1 MTPAPERVSA
11 VGGTRTVP
19 APDPIATD
27 YLLLGLRLDQH
38 LPGLV
43 DAYYGPADVKAR
55 VDMEQLRAPS
65 RLREDVASLAD
76 LVTREVDEQDR
87 KEWLTAQLHALDAHA
102 LALAGEPLPYPA
114 YVKRCMGF
122 APRRH
127 KDTVFDAAAS
137 AIDALLPGR
146 GSVAERL
153 EAWDRELEVPVDR
166 LPSVAEWLVDR
177 FRERARRDFGLPDGE
192 SLRVSIVR
200 DKPWIAYNSYE
211 GGRRSRI
218 DINVDLPVTVPDLV
232 DTIAHETYPG
242 HHLEQSWKE
251 ADLVDRRH
259 WLEVSMVLTNT
270 PEGPVSEGL
279 ARYGTRLASPL
290 EERADLLVEL
300 FETAGLA
307 IAADRIAADRIAA
320 REIAERAVA
329 LVGPR
334 AILDGAV
341 DEAALR
347 RHADGRSHKEVLA
360 YLRAVG
366 RCSPEVAAKR
376 LEFIE
381 DPLFRLYVFAYEEGE
396 KLVARWVETGEAP
409 DRLGRFGRLLH
420 EQVTPGRLRAG
431 MD

>member
-11 VGGTRTVP
+11 VGGTRSVP

-38 LPGLV
+38 MPGLV
-43 DAYYGPADVKAR
+43 DAYYGPADAKAR
-55 VDMEQLRAPS
+55 VDMEQLRAPN
-65 RLREDVASLAD
+65 RLRDDVASLAD
-76 LVTREVDEQDR
+76 RVAREIDQPDR
-87 KEWLTAQLHALDAHA
+87 REWLTAQLHALDAHA
-102 LALAGEPLPYPA
+102 RALAGEPLPYTD
-114 YVKRCMGF
+114 YVERCMGF

-127 KDTVFDAAAS
+127 DDATFDEAAA
-137 AIDALLPGR
+137 AIDQLLPGK

-166 LPSVAEWLVDR
+166 LPSVAEWLVER
-177 FRERARRDFGLPDGE
+177 FRERARRMLGLPDGE

-200 DKPWIAYNSYE
+200 DQPWIAYNWYE

-218 DINVDLPVTVPDLV
+218 DINVDLPVTAPDLV
-232 DTIAHETYPG
+232 VTIAHETYPG
-242 HHLEQSWKE
+242 HHLELSWKE
-251 ADLVDRRH
+251 ADLVDHGHR
-259 WLEVSMVLTNT
+259 LESSMVLTNT

-300 FETAGLA
+300 FEKADLA
-307 IAADRIAADRIAA
+307 VGANRTAA

-334 AILDGAV
+334 NILDAAV

-347 RHADGRSHKEVLA
+347 RHADGRSHKDVLT
-360 YLRAVG
+360 YLRKVG
-366 RCSPEVAAKR
+366 RFAEDVAAKR

-381 DPLFRLYVFAYEEGE
+381 DPLSRLYVFAYEEGE
-396 KLVARWVETGEAP
+396 QLIARWVETGEAP
-409 DRLGRFGRLLH
+409 DRVGRFGRLLH
-420 EQVTPGRLRAG
+420 EQVTPGRLRASL
-431 MD
+431 D